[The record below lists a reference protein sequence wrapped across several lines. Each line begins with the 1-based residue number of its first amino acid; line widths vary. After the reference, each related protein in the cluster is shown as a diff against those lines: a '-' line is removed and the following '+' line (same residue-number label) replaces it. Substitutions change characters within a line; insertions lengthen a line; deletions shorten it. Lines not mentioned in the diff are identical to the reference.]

1 MITEPPRE
9 AMLRCR
15 GIRRLRVHHVVMQ
28 QKHCIKVTILAICV
42 VRVEELRFAWLVGGP
57 RNMKS
62 RRKSCMS
69 EVVGARSSMWPRVQ
83 ARSRLSARV
92 QESCQHGRARDRA
105 TEHVMPAPSVKMM
118 CSKLSCITVSDH
130 RAAARSYASR
140 SRDSAASRASRC
152 YAAAV

>member
-1 MITEPPRE
+1 
-9 AMLRCR
+9 MLRGR

-28 QKHCIKVTILAICV
+28 QKQLFEASILAICV
-42 VRVEELRFAWLVGGP
+42 VRVEELRFAWLVGRP

-118 CSKLSCITVSDH
+118 CSEVSCITSAITEPEPAIVHFKTTRKSGFACIALLCRDVSQPWI
-130 RAAARSYASR
+130 
-140 SRDSAASRASRC
+140 
-152 YAAAV
+152 